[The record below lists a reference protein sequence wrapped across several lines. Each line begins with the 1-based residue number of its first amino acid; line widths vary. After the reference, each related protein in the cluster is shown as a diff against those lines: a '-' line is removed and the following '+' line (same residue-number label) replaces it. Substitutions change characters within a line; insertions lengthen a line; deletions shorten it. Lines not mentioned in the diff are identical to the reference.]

1 MALEAALE
9 DAGDWDQLWFL
20 GDLVGYGPDPN
31 ECVDRLRELAPA
43 VALSGNH
50 DWAVLNKLDV
60 EEFNRDARWAV
71 NWTRK
76 VLKAENRAYLEGLQP
91 METASCFTLAHG
103 SPRYPVW
110 EYLTDVQTA
119 RMNFGRFAT
128 PYCLVGH
135 SHVPLLFRLDEET
148 ADPEL
153 ALLSDGDVLALDGRR
168 LIINPG
174 SVGQPRDGDPRAAYA
189 LLDSEKMSWEARRV
203 HYDIEETQR
212 RMRGHK
218 MPLRLIER
226 LEYGL

>member
-1 MALEAALE
+1 MRTLVLSDIHSNLMALEAALE

-91 METASCFTLAHG
+91 M
-103 SPRYPVW
+103 
-110 EYLTDVQTA
+110 
-119 RMNFGRFAT
+119 
-128 PYCLVGH
+128 
-135 SHVPLLFRLDEET
+135 
-148 ADPEL
+148 
-153 ALLSDGDVLALDGRR
+153 
-168 LIINPG
+168 
-174 SVGQPRDGDPRAAYA
+174 
-189 LLDSEKMSWEARRV
+189 
-203 HYDIEETQR
+203 
-212 RMRGHK
+212 
-218 MPLRLIER
+218 
-226 LEYGL
+226 